1 MKRSA
6 GLWALLLTT
15 GLTTALSAGCVERRY
30 TIYSD
35 PPGAIV
41 FRNGQYLGPTPV
53 DDHFVYYGK
62 YHFVLVKE
70 GYETL
75 VVDQK
80 ITTPWYEY
88 PPLDFISESLVPWK
102 IRDVRTFTYT
112 MQPLQAPG
120 HDEVLHRGTTLRE
133 RGKGIGDQPVEP
145 PANTPPLDPPT
156 RNLPVIVPPGA
167 STQATGRESEAG
179 ERRGLPP
186 PSSAGTSPAAL
197 PDR

>member
-41 FRNGQYLGPTPV
+41 YRNGQYLGPTPV
-53 DDHFVYYGK
+53 DDHFVFYGK

-75 VVDQK
+75 VVDQN
-80 ITTPWYEY
+80 ISTPWYEY
-88 PPLDFISESLVPWK
+88 PPLDFAAESLVPNK

-112 MQPLQAPG
+112 MQPLTAPR
-120 HDEVLHRGTTLRE
+120 HDEVLQRGTMLRD
-133 RGKGIGDQPVEP
+133 RGKTIGEQPPEP
-145 PANTPPLDPPT
+145 PANTPPIEPT
-156 RNLPVIVPPGA
+156 QTAPVIVPPAA
-167 STQATGRESEAG
+167 STQATGRPST
-179 ERRGLPP
+179 ERR
-186 PSSAGTSPAAL
+186 
-197 PDR
+197 

>member
-1 MKRSA
+1 MKRTA

-41 FRNGQYLGPTPV
+41 YRNGQYLGPTPV
-53 DDHFVYYGK
+53 DDHFIFYGK

-80 ITTPWYEY
+80 ISTPWYEY
-88 PPLDFISESLVPWK
+88 PPLDFVAESLVPWK
-102 IRDVRTFTYT
+102 FRDVRTFTYT
-112 MQPLQAPG
+112 LQPRQSPR
-120 HDEVLHRGTTLRE
+120 HDEVLQRGTTLRD
-133 RGKGIGDQPVEP
+133 RGKTIGDQPVEP
-145 PANTPPLDPPT
+145 PANTPPIEPPT
-156 RNLPVIVPPGA
+156 RDRPVIVPPAA
-167 STQATGRESEAG
+167 STQPTSRESG
-179 ERRGLPP
+179 PRDR
-186 PSSAGTSPAAL
+186 
-197 PDR
+197 PDGGAPR